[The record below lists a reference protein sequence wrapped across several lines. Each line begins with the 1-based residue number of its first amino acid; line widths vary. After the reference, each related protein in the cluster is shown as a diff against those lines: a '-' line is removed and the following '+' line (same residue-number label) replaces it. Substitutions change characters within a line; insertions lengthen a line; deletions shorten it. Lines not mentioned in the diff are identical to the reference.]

1 MKSRSALI
9 AIGAAIAMIATG
21 CSGTPSAPSA
31 NGELSG
37 SLEIATNLAA
47 DSALMT
53 ALTDVTAR
61 FEKDHSGVKINLVP
75 ATTTYE
81 NDMKVRLA
89 ANNPPDIWH
98 THGWSLIRY
107 SKFLMPLQ
115 NEAWA
120 KNLNPALDSAMKDSK
135 GNLYAMPID
144 TDVSGILYNKDV
156 LTNSGF
162 KPGDIKTWDNFFTA
176 AAAIKAKGV
185 SPIYVSG
192 KANGPA
198 GNFIDWLAPGVY
210 SQDDLANMAAGKFVS
225 DKYRDML
232 AVIAKW
238 RDAGL
243 FNPDY
248 VSATAEDMSKAL
260 AQGNAGFV
268 FTQNYIATSAFSL
281 KPNANIG
288 YLPIPS
294 LNGDPSYFV
303 GGEQDAYGISK
314 STKSPEAAKA
324 FIAFLAEP
332 ANESKLASAAGS
344 APGLTNAKSN
354 LGGLQASYDEFIV
367 QQKAPVVPYFDRVSM
382 PNGMWNTLVATT
394 DSVITKQAT
403 VDAAVDKVK
412 EQFNGLYGQG
422 K

>member
-53 ALTDVTAR
+53 ALTDVTAL
-61 FEKDHSGVKINLVP
+61 FEKDHSGVKIHLVP

>member
-1 MKSRSALI
+1 
-9 AIGAAIAMIATG
+9 MIATG

-61 FEKDHSGVKINLVP
+61 FEKDHSGVKITLVP